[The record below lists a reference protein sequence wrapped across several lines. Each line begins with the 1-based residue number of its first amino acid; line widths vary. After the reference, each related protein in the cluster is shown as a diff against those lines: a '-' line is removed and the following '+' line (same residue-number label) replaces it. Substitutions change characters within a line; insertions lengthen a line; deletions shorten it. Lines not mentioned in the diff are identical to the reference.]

1 MGQITEQEKAAKTE
15 AGKAHLRSLGLLP
28 PKVEL
33 KRAFKFRLYLMAA
46 QAAELSEWERQLRK
60 LWNLAHEQRM
70 ASLHR
75 WRDWDYQRGKCP
87 SCGKDLSLDVP
98 HGMAC
103 DFVDYFRQARE
114 MTALLAMDDQ
124 LGRVVCSARQEIL
137 RDLDKAWQ
145 RWRKKLGGRPR
156 FKRRVDS
163 CRVYFSTTKAWSLSA
178 DGKYLSFGGAASSV
192 GAVRIIQD
200 RPWPDGAVLSS
211 CSIVRDVDR
220 WYAVFPLT
228 YLKEVE
234 QAPERS
240 VGINRGAVHAIA
252 DTDGRVVDSPRF
264 YVRALERLRR
274 HARVVSRRSDRGKPR
289 KSTTFVKLDRA
300 KERLAKDHRKI
311 RLQREW
317 WLHQQSAHYAKGY
330 NLVALEDE
338 KVKQILEVTED
349 DRRERPSMPWNKLHR
364 NILDVG
370 WYELARQ
377 IEYKAVAHGGTLVR
391 VKPGP
396 AGSDEEQPRGVSTCC
411 AACGE
416 PLAAPATGRRR
427 FDCVVCFE
435 KGLGDV
441 NAAENILKRAQG
453 LPSPAPK
460 ERKSVKIK
468 GRQKRSVTPPN
479 LGGEASGG
487 DPPVR
492 GPVERGTPERVV
504 QPIVDTDMRANDA
517 GFS

>member
-1 MGQITEQEKAAKTE
+1 VTRMGDITPQEKEDKRRGNLAA
-15 AGKAHLRSLGLLP
+15 LGLLP

-33 KRAFKFRLYLMAA
+33 KRAYKFRIYPMQA

-60 LWNLAHEQRM
+60 LWNLAQEQRM

-87 SCGKDLSLDVP
+87 ACGKDLSLDIP

-114 MTALLAMDDQ
+114 MTALLSMDDQ
-124 LGRVVCSARQEIL
+124 LSRVVCSARQEIL

-156 FKRRVDS
+156 FKRRTDS
-163 CRVYFSTTKAWSLSA
+163 CRIYFSTTKAWSI

-192 GAVRIIQD
+192 GKLRIVLD
-200 RPWPDGAVLSS
+200 RPWPEGAVLSS

-228 YLKEVE
+228 YLKEISP
-234 QAPERS
+234 APERS

-252 DTDGRVVDSPRF
+252 DSDGRVIESPRF
-264 YVRALERLRR
+264 YVRALDRMRR
-274 HARVVSRRSDRGKPR
+274 HARVVSRRSDRKKARP
-289 KSTTFVKLDRA
+289 SSSFIKLDRA
-300 KERLAKDHRKI
+300 KERLAKDHRKV
-311 RLQREW
+311 RLEREW
-317 WLHQQSAHYAKGY
+317 WLHQQSRYYAKNF

-338 KVKQILEVTED
+338 KVKQILEVTDD
-349 DRRERPSMPWNKLHR
+349 DRRERPNMPWNKLHR
-364 NILDVG
+364 SILDVG

-377 IEYKAVAHGGTLVR
+377 IDYKRLEHASALVR

-396 AGSDEEQPRGVSTCC
+396 AGSDEELPRGVSSSC

-416 PLAAPATGRRR
+416 PFSAPATGKRK
-427 FDCVVCFE
+427 FMCTSCLE

-453 LPSPAPK
+453 LPAPSAPK
-460 ERKSVKIK
+460 ERKTVKIK
-468 GRQKRSVTPPN
+468 GRQKRPLTPPN

-487 DPPVR
+487 DPFVR
-492 GPVERGTPERVV
+492 GPVERGTPECVV
-504 QPIVDTDMRANDA
+504 QPNTDMRDTGT

>member
-1 MGQITEQEKAAKTE
+1 MADMTQAEKEIKRRGNLA
-15 AGKAHLRSLGLLP
+15 SLGLLP

-33 KRAFKFRLYLMAA
+33 KRAFKFRVYPMAA

-60 LWNLAHEQRM
+60 LWNLAQEQRM

-75 WRDWDYQRGKCP
+75 FRDWDYQRGRCP
-87 SCGKDLSLDVP
+87 SCGKDLSVDIP
-98 HGMAC
+98 HGIAC

-114 MTALLAMDDQ
+114 MTALLSMDDQ
-124 LGRVVCSARQEIL
+124 LARVVCSARQEIL

-156 FKRRVDS
+156 FKRRTDS
-163 CRVYFSTTKAWSLSA
+163 CRIYFSTTKAWSI
-178 DGKYLSFGGAASSV
+178 DGKYLSFSGAASSV
-192 GAVRIIQD
+192 GALRIVLD
-200 RPWPDGAVLSS
+200 RAWPEAAVLSS

-228 YLKEVE
+228 YLKEIDP
-234 QAPERS
+234 APERS

-252 DTDGRVVDSPRF
+252 DTDGRVVDSPRL
-264 YVRALERLRR
+264 YVKALDRLRR
-274 HARVVSRRSDRGKPR
+274 DARVVSRRSDRNKPR
-289 KSTTFVKLDRA
+289 PSTSFRKLNRA
-300 KERLAKDHRKI
+300 KERLAKDHRKV

-317 WLHQQSAHYAKGY
+317 WLHQQSAHYARNF

-338 KVKQILEVTED
+338 SVKQILEVTEQ
-349 DRRERPSMPWNKLHR
+349 DRRERPHMPWNKLR
-364 NILDVG
+364 RSILDVG

-377 IEYKAVAHGGTLVR
+377 IEYKGKAHGSTLVR

-396 AGSDEEQPRGVSTCC
+396 AGSDEAEPRGVSTSC

-416 PLAAPATGRRR
+416 PLRAPATGRQSM
-427 FDCVVCFE
+427 CCE
-435 KGLGDV
+435 ACSQKGLGDL

-453 LPSPAPK
+453 LPPPAPK
-460 ERKSVKIK
+460 ERKTVKIK
-468 GRQKRSVTPPN
+468 GRQKRPVTPPN

-487 DPPVR
+487 NPPVR
-492 GPVERGTPERVV
+492 GPVERGTPECVV
-504 QPIVDTDMRANDA
+504 QPNVDSDMREAA
-517 GFS
+517 SGFS